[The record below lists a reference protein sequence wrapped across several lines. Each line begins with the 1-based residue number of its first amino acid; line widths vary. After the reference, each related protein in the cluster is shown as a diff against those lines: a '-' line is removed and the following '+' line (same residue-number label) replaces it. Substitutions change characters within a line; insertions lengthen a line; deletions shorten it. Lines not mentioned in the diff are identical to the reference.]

1 MKLKLLKSFKQFAPL
16 LAALVL
22 TNSVLLSNAER
33 VKADQYDDQ
42 IAAIKAD
49 VVVKQAKAAE
59 LSAQAD
65 TLANKIAGLQTQIG
79 ILQNQINENS
89 VKQKQLAEQIKEA
102 EAKLVVQKAALGL
115 NLRAIYLEGDVS
127 TVEMLAGSGSISEYV
142 DKQQY
147 LDSLQKDVS
156 DSVSKI
162 TSLRDQLET
171 SKKEIE
177 RLIRDQE
184 AQKGVISAQQAEVDK
199 ILADTQGQEAQYQTQ
214 IKASNSQIA
223 GLRQQQA
230 AENARRLAALLAAE
244 AARAK
249 AAAAANGN
257 NNSGS
262 SNNSSTLNSS
272 GTSGLVLGGGGYPA
286 VWAFA
291 PIDSL
296 VDSWGMYNRECV
308 SYTAFRVANS
318 GRYMPYW
325 GGIGNAYEWPRNA
338 RAAGIPV
345 DGSPRVG
352 DVAIWQNPPYGHA
365 MYVEKVYGNGWI
377 RVSQYNFN
385 WAGMYNEMDIPAYG
399 TEFIHF

>member
-1 MKLKLLKSFKQFAPL
+1 MKSKLLKFVRNSAPIFV
-16 LAALVL
+16 ALVL
-22 TNSVLLSNAER
+22 TNSVLLSNTER
-33 VKADQYDDQ
+33 VRADQYDDQ
-42 IAAIKAD
+42 IATIKAD
-49 VVVKQAKAAE
+49 VAVKQAKAAE

-65 TLANKIAGLQTQIG
+65 TLANKISGLQTQIG
-79 ILQNQINENS
+79 ILQNQINENG

-115 NLRAIYLEGDVS
+115 NLRAIYLEGDVT

-162 TSLRDQLET
+162 TALRDQLES

-249 AAAAANGN
+249 AAAAANG
-257 NNSGS
+257 GS
-262 SNNSSTLNSS
+262 ANNSSTLNGS
-272 GTSGLVLGGGGYPA
+272 GTSGLVQGGGGYPA
-286 VWAFA
+286 AWAFA
-291 PIDSL
+291 GQDTL
-296 VDSWGMYNRECV
+296 VDDWGMYNRECV

-325 GGIGNAYEWPRNA
+325 GGRGNAYEWPRNA

-352 DVAIWQNPPYGHA
+352 DIAIWNNPPYGHA

-385 WAGMYNEMDIPAYG
+385 WAGMYNEMDIPSYG